1 MTKKMMNT
9 RTTMAAVETAFCS
22 NSSVDVLTG
31 IQWKATATDKRP
43 ADMPQA
49 VETRILRRPQ
59 GSANIALTKVMTK
72 LVPATTRPTAVGLEN
87 PTRAKRV
94 EE

>member
-49 VETRILRRPQ
+49 V
-59 GSANIALTKVMTK
+59 
-72 LVPATTRPTAVGLEN
+72 
-87 PTRAKRV
+87 
-94 EE
+94 